1 MNIIDINQRKV
12 EYLMV
17 GKGTNVVVIVPG
29 MGCSIYSWLNVVDEI
44 KKDAKVIVFHRSGL
58 GNTDLHPK
66 GNSTETACEDLNNL
80 MKVLQISEKV
90 ILVGHSYGGICVQHF
105 ARLYPN
111 KVKAL
116 VLVDSSSM
124 DAYKFN
130 ELDIP
135 VADETQSD
143 EAYVKEWTRQSKLTK
158 EQLNEEIKPSL
169 SSEELSFPIEV
180 QKRILDFMISPNL
193 YKSAIDETI
202 DLRYGVKNIR
212 DVGEFPDIP
221 LKVLVRDYEYSL
233 KETIDE
239 DGIPKKEAEKLENLW
254 RELSYDLAKLSNQS
268 EIKFVKDSGHAI
280 HNDQRQ
286 IVINTIKELLI

>member
-1 MNIIDINQRKV
+1 MSIIDINQRKV

-66 GNSTETACEDLNNL
+66 GNSTGTACEDLNNL

-280 HNDQRQ
+280 HHDQRQ